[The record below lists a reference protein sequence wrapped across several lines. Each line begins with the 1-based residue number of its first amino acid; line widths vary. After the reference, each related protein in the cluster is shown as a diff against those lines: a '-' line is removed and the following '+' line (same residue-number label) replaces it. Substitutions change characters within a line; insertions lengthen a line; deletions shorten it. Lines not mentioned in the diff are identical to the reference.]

1 MGVLMDLSQV
11 GKHCET
17 KADSTLNNMK
27 KADLIE
33 YIRMLE
39 HIIMA
44 VKKNA
49 EVNTENENVEVTET
63 VEKEAVNV
71 LDLLLGSDLGTI
83 KQPYKDVEITRL
95 SEALGAPFVVRCEA
109 LTPDTYEDVQENAIT
124 IKGKD
129 VDLDMNTLQM
139 LTVIEGVK
147 ATAVDENGNRVAAGL
162 LLKNKDLLSRFK
174 APTPKEL
181 CRKLFLSG
189 EVANMY
195 NAITKLSGF
204 SETAVKELK
213 N

>member
-1 MGVLMDLSQV
+1 
-11 GKHCET
+11 
-17 KADSTLNNMK
+17 
-27 KADLIE
+27 
-33 YIRMLE
+33 
-39 HIIMA
+39 MA

-49 EVNTENENVEVTET
+49 EVNTENVEVTET

-181 CRKLFLSG
+181 CRNSFVTLIFISGRKEDLS
-189 EVANMY
+189 EWR
-195 NAITKLSGF
+195 IEILTLSTDLQKLS
-204 SETAVKELK
+204 KEQKAIPKDLMSTIRRLK
-213 N
+213 RIIIS

>member
-1 MGVLMDLSQV
+1 
-11 GKHCET
+11 
-17 KADSTLNNMK
+17 
-27 KADLIE
+27 
-33 YIRMLE
+33 
-39 HIIMA
+39 MA
-44 VKKNA
+44 VNKKNA
-49 EVNTENENVEVTET
+49 EVNTENVEVTET

>member
-1 MGVLMDLSQV
+1 
-11 GKHCET
+11 
-17 KADSTLNNMK
+17 
-27 KADLIE
+27 
-33 YIRMLE
+33 
-39 HIIMA
+39 MA
-44 VKKNA
+44 VKKNT
-49 EVNTENENVEVTET
+49 EVENVEVTET

-83 KQPYKDVEITRL
+83 KQPHKDMEITRL

-109 LTPDTYEDVQENAIT
+109 LSPDTYEEVQENAIK
-124 IKGKD
+124 INGKD
-129 VDLDMNTLQM
+129 VDLDMNKLQM

-147 ATAVDENGNRVAAGL
+147 ATAGDGL
-162 LLKNKDLLSRFK
+162 LLKNKELLSRFK

>member
-1 MGVLMDLSQV
+1 
-11 GKHCET
+11 
-17 KADSTLNNMK
+17 
-27 KADLIE
+27 
-33 YIRMLE
+33 
-39 HIIMA
+39 MA

-49 EVNTENENVEVTET
+49 EVENVEVTET

-83 KQPYKDVEITRL
+83 KQPHKDMEITRL

-109 LTPDTYEDVQENAIT
+109 LSPDTYEEVQENAIK
-124 IKGKD
+124 INGKD
-129 VDLDMNTLQM
+129 VDLDMNKLQM

-147 ATAVDENGNRVAAGL
+147 ATAVDENGNRVADGL
-162 LLKNKDLLSRFK
+162 LLKNKELLSRFK

>member
-1 MGVLMDLSQV
+1 
-11 GKHCET
+11 
-17 KADSTLNNMK
+17 
-27 KADLIE
+27 
-33 YIRMLE
+33 
-39 HIIMA
+39 MA

-139 LTVIEGVK
+139 LTVIEG
-147 ATAVDENGNRVAAGL
+147 NRVAAGL